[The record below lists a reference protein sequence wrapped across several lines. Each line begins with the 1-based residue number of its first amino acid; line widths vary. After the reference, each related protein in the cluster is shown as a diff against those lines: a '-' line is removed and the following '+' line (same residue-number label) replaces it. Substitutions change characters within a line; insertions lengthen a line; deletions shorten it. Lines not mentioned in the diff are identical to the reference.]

1 MDFSFFSMITRIF
14 CSLSFVCTRVSGKIN
29 FLLLTF
35 TSWLKSLHSFLWNMH
50 FFLIPDQ
57 TRNPTKS
64 VSRLLWQQTT
74 EMGNVL
80 TLRRGK
86 KEKKKKKEVE
96 FELWTFK
103 TFRWYQNLVLLL
115 LVQKCLNMVQPNALL
130 KADTA
135 CVRNRWEFTYKLCKL
150 SVDFAMGEKHATV
163 VVDTQKVCPVHRFK
177 NVS

>member
-64 VSRLLWQQTT
+64 VSRLLWQQTI
-74 EMGNVL
+74 EMGNIL

-86 KEKKKKKEVE
+86 KEKKKKRKLNLNY
-96 FELWTFK
+96 ELS
-103 TFRWYQNLVLLL
+103 RHS
-115 LVQKCLNMVQPNALL
+115 
-130 KADTA
+130 ADTKTWFFCYWFKSA
-135 CVRNRWEFTYKLCKL
+135 LTWCNQMHYSRLTQHVSGT
-150 SVDFAMGEKHATV
+150 GENLHI
-163 VVDTQKVCPVHRFK
+163 
-177 NVS
+177 NSINSL